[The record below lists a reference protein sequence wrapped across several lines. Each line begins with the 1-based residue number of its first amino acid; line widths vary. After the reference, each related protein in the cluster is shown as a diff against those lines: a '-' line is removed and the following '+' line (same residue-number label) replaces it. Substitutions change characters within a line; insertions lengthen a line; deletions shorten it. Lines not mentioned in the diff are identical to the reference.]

1 LRLDDEAIDYKLRK
15 EFRMFITDDKE
26 IELLL
31 TRQEGQLEGL
41 QKGLLE
47 GLQEGRQEE
56 RREMV
61 MKMLVK
67 GLTLDTI
74 SELSGLSEREII
86 ALRDGPR
93 TN

>member
-1 LRLDDEAIDYKLRK
+1 
-15 EFRMFITDDKE
+15 MFITDDKE

-41 QKGLLE
+41 QKGL
-47 GLQEGRQEE
+47 QEGDIKA
-56 RREMV
+56 RREIAMN
-61 MKMLVK
+61 LVEL
-67 GLTLDTI
+67 GLSADAI
-74 SELSGLSEREII
+74 AKASGLSELEII